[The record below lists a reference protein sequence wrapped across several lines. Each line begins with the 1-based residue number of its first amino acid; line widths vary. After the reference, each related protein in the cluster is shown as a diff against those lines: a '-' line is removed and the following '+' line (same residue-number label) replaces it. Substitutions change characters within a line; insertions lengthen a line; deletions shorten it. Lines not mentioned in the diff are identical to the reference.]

1 LLPVLNRGIIEPI
14 MGIDNIEDI
23 SLFLF
28 GKTRCAVLAFLYN
41 HSDESFYMH
50 HILRTVGTGSGAVQR
65 ELKHLTDAGI
75 ITREK
80 RGRQVY
86 YRANKKCPVFN
97 ELQKIVCGQI
107 KQSSFLLSDE
117 PTAIINIPKG
127 EPVARNRN
135 ITVPKARVAEF
146 CQRNHISAFYL
157 FGSVLRDDF
166 RPESDIDILVEFEP
180 GHVPGFFSIFDMEHE
195 LSRIFAARKTNIRTA
210 KDLSRYFR
218 EEIISTA
225 ELHYAQK

>member
-1 LLPVLNRGIIEPI
+1 MINEDIIIPT
-14 MGIDNIEDI
+14 MGIDNMEDI

-28 GKTRCAVLAFLYN
+28 GKTRCAVLAFLYS

-50 HILRTVGTGSGAVQR
+50 HILRAVRTGSGAVQR

-75 ITREK
+75 ITREQ

-86 YRANKKCPVFN
+86 YRANEKCPVFN
-97 ELQKIVCGQI
+97 ELQKIVCVGISRSTSTSNVIDQVV
-107 KQSSFLLSDE
+107 
-117 PTAIINIPKG
+117 INIPKG

-146 CQRNHISAFYL
+146 CQRNRICALYL

-166 RPESDIDILVEFEP
+166 RPESDIDILVEFEQ
-180 GHVPGFFSIFDMEHE
+180 GHVPGFFSVFDMEHE
-195 LSRIFAARKTNIRTA
+195 LSRIFGGRKIDIRTA
-210 KDLSRYFR
+210 KDISRYFR
-218 EEIISTA
+218 EEIFSTA